1 MTNET
6 VKKISNGFNPSD
18 EYAIRLKRLEEIRK
32 LGIDPYPARCKRTHE
47 IKKVFKDFEDLE
59 KKAKEITIVGRLR
72 SIRSH
77 GNLTFSQIQDESG
90 TIQIAISKKE
100 VGVDEY
106 KNFVNLIDVGDFL
119 EVHGNCFITHKG
131 EKSIMVKKYVLISK
145 TLLPLPE
152 KFHGLKD
159 IDTRYRKRY
168 LDLLANEDV
177 KNTFVARSKII
188 NFIREYFNKEG
199 FLEVDTPTLQS
210 IAGGAIAKPFITH
223 HNALD
228 IDLFLRIAPEL
239 YLKRLIVGG
248 FEKVYEIARCFRN
261 EGIDNTHNPEFTQIE
276 FYWAYKDY
284 EFLMNYMETFL
295 EKLVKTIR
303 GDTKIK
309 FNGNELDFKGPYK
322 RIDFRDAI
330 LEALNIDIDK
340 FDTSYELRQEV
351 KDKKI
356 KIDIDPKWSLGKI
369 QDELYKEFVRP
380 KLIQP
385 TYLINHPMSLSPLA
399 KQIKDNP
406 KHVER
411 FQLVL
416 SGGIELMNSFSELND
431 PIDQES
437 RFGSQLKDKKG
448 GDEEAHD
455 FDNDFIESLK
465 HGLPPTAGLG
475 LGIDRLTSILTDN
488 PNIKDVLLFPLMK
501 PIG

>member
-1 MTNET
+1 MEEDK
-6 VKKISNGFNPSD
+6 VINPSD
-18 EYAIRLKRLEEIRK
+18 EYATRLKRLEEIRK
-32 LGIDPYPARCKRTHE
+32 LGIDPYPARCKRTYE
-47 IKKVFKDFEDLE
+47 IKKVFKDFDDLE
-59 KKAKEITIVGRLR
+59 EKSKQIIIVGRLR
-72 SIRSH
+72 SIREH
-77 GNLTFSQIQDESG
+77 GNLTFSQVQDGSG
-90 TIQIAISKKE
+90 IIQIAISKKE
-100 VGVDEY
+100 VGSDEY
-106 KNFVNLIDVGDFL
+106 KNFTNLIDVGDFL
-119 EVHGNCFITHKG
+119 EIHGTCFVTHKG

-159 IDTRYRKRY
+159 VDTRYRKRY

-177 KNTFVARSKII
+177 KQTFITRSKII

-295 EKLVKTIR
+295 EKLVKNIK

-309 FNGNELDFKGPYK
+309 FNGNEIDFKGPYK
-322 RIDFRDAI
+322 RIDFRDSIIDAI
-330 LEALNIDIDK
+330 GIDIDE
-340 FDTSYELRQEV
+340 FDTAYELKQEI

-356 KIDIDPKWSLGKI
+356 KIDINDKWSLGKI

-380 KLIQP
+380 NLIQP
-385 TYLINHPMSLSPLA
+385 AYLINHPTALSPLA
-399 KQIKDNP
+399 KQVKDNP

-416 SGGIELMNSFSELND
+416 AGGIELMNAFSEIND

-437 RFGSQLKDKKG
+437 RFGSQIKDKKG

-465 HGLPPTAGLG
+465 HGFPPTAGLG

>member
-1 MTNET
+1 MNTMEEKT
-6 VKKISNGFNPSD
+6 INPSD
-18 EYAIRLKRLEEIRK
+18 EYAIRLKRLEEIRA

-47 IKKVFKDFEDLE
+47 IEKVLESFEDLE
-59 KKAKEITIVGRLR
+59 SKNKEIVLVGR
-72 SIRSH
+72 IRSVRGH
-77 GNLTFSQIQDESG
+77 GNLTFSQLQDESSS
-90 TIQIAISKKE
+90 IQLAISKKE
-100 VGVDEY
+100 IGVEEY
-106 KNFVNLIDVGDFL
+106 KNFANLIDVGDFL
-119 EVHGNCFITHKG
+119 EIHGTCFVTHKG

-168 LDLLANEDV
+168 LDLLANEEV
-177 KNTFVARSKII
+177 KQTFIVRSRII
-188 NFIREYFNKEG
+188 NFIRDYFNKEG

-228 IDLFLRIAPEL
+228 IDLFLRVAPEL
-239 YLKRLIVGG
+239 YLKRLIIGG

-284 EFLMNYMETFL
+284 EFLMEYMQTFM
-295 EKLVKTIR
+295 EKMVKTIK
-303 GDTKIK
+303 GDTKIM
-309 FNGNELDFKGPYK
+309 FNGSEIDFKGPYK
-322 RIDFRDAI
+322 KIDFSGSILDAI
-330 LEALNIDIDK
+330 GIDIDK
-340 FDTSYELRQEV
+340 FDTAYELRQEV

-356 KIDIDPKWSLGKI
+356 KIDMADSWSLGKL
-369 QDELYKEFVRP
+369 QDELYKQFVRP
-380 KLIQP
+380 NLIQP
-385 TYLINHPMSLSPLA
+385 VYLINHPVALSPLA
-399 KQIKDNP
+399 KQMKDNP

-416 SGGIELMNSFSELND
+416 AGGIELMNAFSELND
-431 PIDQES
+431 PIDQEV
-437 RFGSQLKDKKG
+437 RFGSQVKDKKG

-475 LGIDRLTSILTDN
+475 MGIDRLTSILTDN

-501 PIG
+501 PKD

>member
-1 MTNET
+1 MEEKT
-6 VKKISNGFNPSD
+6 INPSD
-18 EYAIRLKRLEEIRK
+18 EYAIRLKRLEEIRA
-32 LGIDPYPARCKRTHE
+32 LGMDPYPARCKRTHE
-47 IKKVFKDFEDLE
+47 IEKALENFEDLE
-59 KKAKEITIVGRLR
+59 SKNKEIVLVGR
-72 SIRSH
+72 IRSVRGH
-77 GNLTFSQIQDESG
+77 GNLTFSQLQDESSS
-90 TIQIAISKKE
+90 IQLAISKKE
-100 VGVDEY
+100 IGVEEY
-106 KNFVNLIDVGDFL
+106 KNFANLIDVGDFL
-119 EVHGNCFITHKG
+119 EVHGTCFVTHKG

-168 LDLLANEDV
+168 LDLLANEEV
-177 KNTFVARSKII
+177 KQTFIVRSRII

-228 IDLFLRIAPEL
+228 IDLFLRVAPEL
-239 YLKRLIVGG
+239 YLKRLIIGG

-284 EFLMNYMETFL
+284 EFLMEYMQTFM
-295 EKLVKTIR
+295 EKMVKTIK
-303 GDTKIK
+303 GDTKIM
-309 FNGNELDFKGPYK
+309 FNGNEIDFKGPYK
-322 RIDFRDAI
+322 KIDFSGSILDAI
-330 LEALNIDIDK
+330 GIDIDK
-340 FDTSYELRQEV
+340 FDTAYELRQEV

-356 KIDIDPKWSLGKI
+356 KIDMADSWSLGKL
-369 QDELYKEFVRP
+369 QDELYKQFVRP
-380 KLIQP
+380 NLIQP
-385 TYLINHPMSLSPLA
+385 VYLINHPVALSPLA
-399 KQIKDNP
+399 KQMKDNP

-416 SGGIELMNSFSELND
+416 AGGIELMNAFSELND
-431 PIDQES
+431 PIDQEV
-437 RFGSQLKDKKG
+437 RFGSQVKDKKG

-475 LGIDRLTSILTDN
+475 MGIDRLTSILTDN

-501 PIG
+501 PKD

>member
-1 MTNET
+1 MEEKT
-6 VKKISNGFNPSD
+6 INPSD
-18 EYAIRLKRLEEIRK
+18 EYAIRLKRLEEIRA
-32 LGIDPYPARCKRTHE
+32 LGMDPYPARCKRTHE
-47 IKKVFKDFEDLE
+47 VEKALENFEDLE
-59 KKAKEITIVGRLR
+59 SKNKEIVLVGR
-72 SIRSH
+72 IRSVRGH
-77 GNLTFSQIQDESG
+77 GNLTFSQLQDESSS
-90 TIQIAISKKE
+90 IQLAISKKE
-100 VGVDEY
+100 IGVEEY
-106 KNFVNLIDVGDFL
+106 KNFANLIDVGDFL
-119 EVHGNCFITHKG
+119 EVHGTCFITHKG

-168 LDLLANEDV
+168 LDLLANEEV
-177 KNTFVARSKII
+177 KQTFIVRSKII
-188 NFIREYFNKEG
+188 NFIRDYFNKEG

-228 IDLFLRIAPEL
+228 IDLFLRVAPEL
-239 YLKRLIVGG
+239 YLKRLIIGG

-284 EFLMNYMETFL
+284 EFLMEYMQTFM
-295 EKLVKTIR
+295 EKMVKTIK
-303 GDTKIK
+303 GDTKIM
-309 FNGNELDFKGPYK
+309 FNGNEIDFKGPYK
-322 RIDFRDAI
+322 KIDFSGSILDAI
-330 LEALNIDIDK
+330 GIDIDK
-340 FDTSYELRQEV
+340 FDTAYELRQEV

-356 KIDIDPKWSLGKI
+356 KIDMADSWSLGKL
-369 QDELYKEFVRP
+369 QDELYKQFVRP
-380 KLIQP
+380 NLIQP
-385 TYLINHPMSLSPLA
+385 AYLINHPVALSPLA
-399 KQIKDNP
+399 KQMKDNP

-416 SGGIELMNSFSELND
+416 AGGIELMNAFSELND
-431 PIDQES
+431 PIDQEV
-437 RFGSQLKDKKG
+437 RFGSQVKDKKG

-475 LGIDRLTSILTDN
+475 MGIDRLTSILTDN

-501 PIG
+501 PKD